1 MRSSAN
7 LDGVGCKGGSY
18 ESTNGRGGR
27 WGEGG
32 GLEVK
37 DGLLYVARVAK
48 DCGSG
53 DRARVV
59 GKMGCVAAVV

>member
-7 LDGVGCKGGSY
+7 LDGVSCKGGSY

-27 WGEGG
+27 RGEGG
-32 GLEVK
+32 SLEVE

-48 DCGSG
+48 DRSSG

-59 GKMGCVAAVV
+59 GKVGCVTAVA